1 MKFRKDCEYTLITSL
16 MILIACLGFTFR
28 DNRKKIFYIP
38 LGMTGIY
45 LVVEREYNR
54 KANRRDLLN
63 KIKIF
68 SRK

>member
-1 MKFRKDCEYTLITSL
+1 